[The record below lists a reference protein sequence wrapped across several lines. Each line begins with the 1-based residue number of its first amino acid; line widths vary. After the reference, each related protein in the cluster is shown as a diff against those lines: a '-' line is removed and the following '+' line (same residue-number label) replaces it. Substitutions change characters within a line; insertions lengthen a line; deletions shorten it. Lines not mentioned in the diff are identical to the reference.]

1 MASIVFVVN
10 GLEWDKHQQSK
21 HGKAKGNMLM
31 DSTIKKYKDYTVK
44 FLSCCNDNYG
54 TSKPKKCKKYIQV
67 YADYLKAQGKSAST
81 IHDYTVGVCRV
92 LNVPIK
98 TIHTARRVT
107 AENKNN
113 RRVGKK
119 KAVDRRTSSKA
130 KFSLRLYRFAMVVGI
145 RRAEYGNLH
154 GKDFEQ
160 DESGYWCVLVRKGK
174 NGKRHH
180 QRIPEKEVEFVKS
193 YFNDSEDYVFSK
205 AELANLINLHRLR
218 GALARQMYK
227 EYLHRIETEP
237 GYADQ
242 LREELKARF
251 KECGVDE
258 SKWDD
263 HEVQG
268 VYRVRGA
275 NRKRA
280 KELGLPI
287 EYDRLAVMA
296 VSVFHLSHWRTNVTV
311 TNYLLA
317 I

>member
-1 MASIVFVVN
+1 MASVKNIV
-10 GLEWDKHQQSK
+10 LSLDWDKNQHSK
-21 HGKAKGNMLM
+21 HGKEKGNKLVSRTVRKYQ
-31 DSTIKKYKDYTVK
+31 DHTITFLKWCKDT
-44 FLSCCNDNYG
+44 YG
-54 TSKPKKCKKYIQV
+54 TTKPKKCKKHIQA
-67 YADYLKAQGKSAST
+67 YADYLRDQGKSAST
-81 IHDYTVGVCRV
+81 IHDYVNGVCRV
-92 LNVPIK
+92 LTVPLASIK
-98 TIHTARRVT
+98 TPRRVT

-119 KAVDRRTSSKA
+119 KAVDRRTSAKA
-130 KFSLRLYRFAMVVGI
+130 RISPRLYAFAAAVGI

-154 GKDFEQ
+154 GNDFVQ
-160 DESGYWCVLVRKGK
+160 DESGYWCVRVRKGK
-174 NGKRHH
+174 NGKRHL

-193 YFNDSEDYVFSK
+193 YFDNSEDYVFSK
-205 AELANLINLHRLR
+205 TELANLINLHRLR

-227 EYLHRIETEP
+227 EYLHRIETDP
-237 GYADQ
+237 VYADQ

-251 KECGVDE
+251 EACGVAE

-280 KELGLPI
+280 EELGLPI
-287 EYDRLAVMA
+287 EYSRLAVMA
-296 VSVFHLSHWRTNVTV
+296 VSVFHLSHWRTNVAV

-317 I
+317 L

>member
-31 DSTIKKYKDYTVK
+31 DSTIKKYKDHTVK
-44 FLSCCNDNYG
+44 FLSWCQQTYG
-54 TSKPKKCKKYIQV
+54 TAKPKKCKKHIQA
-67 YADYLKAQGKSAST
+67 YADHLKAQVKSAST
-81 IHDYTVGVCRV
+81 IHDYIVGVCRV

-98 TIHTARRVT
+98 TIKTARRVT

-119 KAVDRRTSSKA
+119 KAVDRRTSAKA
-130 KFSLRLYRFAMVVGI
+130 RTSPRLYAFAAAVGI

-154 GKDFEQ
+154 GSDFMK

-174 NGKRHH
+174 NGKRHL
-180 QRIPEKEVEFVKS
+180 QRIPLEDVDFVKT
-193 YFNDSEDYVFSK
+193 YFNNSEDYVFSR
-205 AELANLINLHRLR
+205 AELDNLINLHRLR
-218 GALARQMYK
+218 GALARRMYQ
-227 EYLHRIETEP
+227 EYLHRIEAES

-251 KECGVDE
+251 KDRGVAE
-258 SKWDD
+258 TKWDD

-280 KELGLPI
+280 EALGLPI
-287 EYDRLAVMA
+287 EYSRLAVMA
-296 VSVFHLSHWRTNVTV
+296 VSVFHLSHWRTNVAV